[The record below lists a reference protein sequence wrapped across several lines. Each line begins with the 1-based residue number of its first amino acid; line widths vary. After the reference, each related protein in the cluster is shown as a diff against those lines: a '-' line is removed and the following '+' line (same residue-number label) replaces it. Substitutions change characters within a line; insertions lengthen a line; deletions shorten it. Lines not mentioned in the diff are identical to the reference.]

1 MMLVGPGIKSGSISR
16 APAIGWDILPTIC
29 EIVGIE
35 KLDERVEGGSLLP
48 VLMRKQNA
56 QVQRSREE
64 LYFHWPHYQHEKKSK
79 PDSTVI
85 AGNFKLH
92 YFWESKEVQL
102 FDLSR
107 DLAEKT
113 DVSAEYPEIT
123 QQLHRKLMQYLSE
136 IDAQLPEVNSKYSP
150 ATDPALQP

>member
-1 MMLVGPGIKSGSISR
+1 M
-16 APAIGWDILPTIC
+16 
-29 EIVGIE
+29 
-35 KLDERVEGGSLLP
+35 
-48 VLMRKQNA
+48 
-56 QVQRSREE
+56 
-64 LYFHWPHYQHEKKSK
+64 
-79 PDSTVI
+79 I

-150 ATDPALQP
+150 ETDPALQP